1 MTWAN
6 PIIPW
11 LAPLLALSPLLAGL
25 VACVYQGCIRPR
37 LVPRKTI
44 EALADQIIAQ
54 HPGDPEGWAFRA
66 EETAWLRGQMFE
78 QGQWHRVRRTIRKR
92 RRAHS
97 PNL

>member
-1 MTWAN
+1 MQNNGVKTPQNSTPPTPRPA
-6 PIIPW
+6 
-11 LAPLLALSPLLAGL
+11 A
-25 VACVYQGCIRPR
+25 RRHPR

-44 EALADQIIAQ
+44 EALADQIIAE

-92 RRAHS
+92 RLTTP